1 MPLIMATVYVGKHHS
16 VWSILVHD
24 ASANSAIHIQDLSNS
39 ASIVY
44 YVVRSFKAVDKHTG
58 QGSPS

>member
-24 ASANSAIHIQDLSNS
+24 ASEDSAIYIQDLSKS

-44 YVVRSFKAVDKHTG
+44 YVVRSFKAVDK
-58 QGSPS
+58 QNRSR